1 MAGTGWERGGAN
13 EDDEGQVC
21 RKKQLVS
28 GKIKSH
34 VSKIQQS
41 KAKQTK
47 KTKILPKVGR
57 KEKIYRVTYFFD
69 Y

>member
-1 MAGTGWERGGAN
+1 MARTGWERGGAN

-34 VSKIQQS
+34 ALVKNSTEQS
-41 KAKQTK
+41 KTNK
-47 KTKILPKVGR
+47 KHKNLA
-57 KEKIYRVTYFFD
+57 
-69 Y
+69 